1 MTAMPRRTTRSA
13 FPRAEFDNVFEGF
26 FRPTRAIREQARPR
40 VPAIDVTEF
49 GDRWVLE
56 AELPGFSKEE
66 IGISIE
72 NGQLTIEAEV
82 KSAAPEQAAEGESEA
97 AAEAG
102 EKGRAVLRERHSG
115 RYVRTLSVG
124 RRVDADNIGASY
136 TNGVL
141 TVTLPKTNPEALN
154 RRIEIV

>member
-13 FPRAEFDNVFEGF
+13 FPLAEFDNVFEGF
-26 FRPTRAIREQARPR
+26 FRPTRAVREQARPR

-72 NGQLTIEAEV
+72 NGQLTIEAEA
-82 KSAAPEQAAEGESEA
+82 KPAASDESEETA
-97 AAEAG
+97 DGA
-102 EKGRAVLRERHSG
+102 EKGRAVLRERHVG

-124 RRVDADNIGASY
+124 RRVDADSIGASY
-136 TNGVL
+136 ANGVL